1 MQLYKLWLI
10 YNLPLSQRFKKAFL
24 PDAFCVKRCGV
35 CLFRNGLAAE
45 YCRYGKAFDC
55 DEKELSEQ
63 SARFSRIQNR
73 LLTGKGEKTDSI
85 LEFLEKLNSF
95 DLNEYIKAIH
105 FDEMKVPSLSFILPT
120 SKKYR
125 GLKEM
130 MESELDFLKATVL

>member
-1 MQLYKLWLI
+1 MAKL
-10 YNLPLSQRFKKAFL
+10 
-24 PDAFCVKRCGV
+24 
-35 CLFRNGLAAE
+35 
-45 YCRYGKAFDC
+45 FDC

-105 FDEMKVPSLSFILPT
+105 FDEMKVPSLPFILPT
-120 SKKYR
+120 SKKHR